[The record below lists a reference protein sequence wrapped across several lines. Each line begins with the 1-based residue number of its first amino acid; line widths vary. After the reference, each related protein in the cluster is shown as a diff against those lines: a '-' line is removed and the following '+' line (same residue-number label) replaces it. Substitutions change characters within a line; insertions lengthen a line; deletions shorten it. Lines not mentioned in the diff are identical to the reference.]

1 MGNND
6 FGSFDSDDDF
16 GFGDA
21 SGGFDSFDT
30 EDAFGDLEGDLGDN
44 TDNSFSN
51 QQQNSNQFADSV
63 SNFDSQNQ
71 NSNNEDDNRSGL
83 MKQAVIVIAIGV
95 VILILV
101 FVIAG
106 FVGKSKKN
114 DNSNQQQQVE
124 QQEQQEQQ
132 QLEQNTVQQKQQDT
146 DADSIMNGDNSTDSS
161 DTDDSNKNVI
171 TNEKDSK
178 YTWTVITNKE
188 DVQFN
193 KEYSD
198 MTFTIT
204 SIEHRARSVDTNNNL
219 VVITNI
225 QGSISGL
232 SGTYELN
239 IPYDKGV
246 KLVVGS
252 SFTVHVQLGTYNGKT
267 VVGEIKY

>member
-114 DNSNQQQQVE
+114 DTSNQQQQVE
-124 QQEQQEQQ
+124 QQEQQLEQ
-132 QLEQNTVQQKQQDT
+132 QLEQNTVQQKKQDT
-146 DADSIMNGDNSTDSS
+146 DADSIMNEDNSTDSS